1 MHRDFI
7 LTAIRNDRCRSYG
20 SGRPGCPN
28 TEPGPACLTE
38 SADSCQGQ
46 VLDARCRAEGI
57 Q

>member
-7 LTAIRNDRCRSYG
+7 LTAIRNDRCRSHG

-28 TEPGPACLTE
+28 TKPGPACLTE
-38 SADSCQGQ
+38 SADSSQGQ
-46 VLDARCRAEGI
+46 VLDARSRAEGI